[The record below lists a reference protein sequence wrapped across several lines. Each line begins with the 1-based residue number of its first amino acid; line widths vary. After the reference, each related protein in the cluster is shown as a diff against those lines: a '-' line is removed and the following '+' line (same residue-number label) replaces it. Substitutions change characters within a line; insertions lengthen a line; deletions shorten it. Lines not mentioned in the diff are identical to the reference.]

1 MYFMDI
7 WQQIQAELDDLAAQD
22 LLRKPT
28 VVDSACRAHIT
39 VAGREVVCFCS
50 NDYLSLA
57 ADPAV
62 IKAATD
68 AIVKWGVGSGAS
80 RLVSGTSS
88 LHVELE
94 QALAD
99 FKCTESAVVGSTGWM
114 ANQIAITALV
124 TSGDLVLADKLNHAS
139 ILDAVK
145 TSGAKLR
152 TYAHSNIDRLR
163 SLLQTHRSRY
173 RRCLIVTD
181 SLFSMDGDLA
191 RLGDLVAIKHEFD
204 AQLLIDEAH
213 ATGVLGNRGRGAAE
227 LAGVEDQ
234 IDVTVGTLSKAIGSL
249 GGFVAGP
256 AVFIEKIRNTARPFI
271 YTTALP
277 PALCAA
283 AIESLRIIRQ
293 EPDRRQRVLSM
304 ASDLKEAL
312 ARAGFAASDSQSQ
325 IIPVIVGS
333 AGDALR
339 MSEQLLSAGFLVP
352 AIRPPTVAPGTSRL
366 RVSVCA
372 GHTPEDTAGLVDA
385 MASAGGGA

>member
-7 WQQIQAELDDLAAQD
+7 WQQIQAELDDLSAQD

-68 AIVKWGVGSGAS
+68 AIIKWGVGSGAS

-94 QALAD
+94 KALAD

-139 ILDAVK
+139 ILDAVR

-191 RLGDLVAIKHEFD
+191 RLGDLVALKHEFD

-234 IDVTVGTLSKAIGSL
+234 IDATVGTLSKAIGSL

-256 AVFIEKIRNTARPFI
+256 GVLIEMIRNTARPFI

-293 EPDRRQRVLSM
+293 EPDRRERVLSM

-312 ARAGFAASDSQSQ
+312 ARAGFAASDCQSQ
-325 IIPVIVGS
+325 IIPVIVGG
-333 AGDALR
+333 AGEALR

-366 RVSVCA
+366 RVSICA

>member
-7 WQQIQAELDDLAAQD
+7 WQQIQAELDDLGAQD

-114 ANQIAITALV
+114 ANQIAISALV

-145 TSGAKLR
+145 ISGAKLR
-152 TYAHSNIDRLR
+152 TYAHSNTDRLR
-163 SLLQTHRSRY
+163 NLLQTHRSRY

-191 RLGDLVAIKHEFD
+191 PLGDLVALKHEFD

-213 ATGVLGNRGRGAAE
+213 ATGVLGSSGRGAAE

-234 IDVTVGTLSKAIGSL
+234 IDATVGTLSKAIGSL

-256 AVFIEKIRNTARPFI
+256 GVLIEKIRNKARAFI

-325 IIPVIVGS
+325 IIPVIVGG
-333 AGDALR
+333 AGEALR

-385 MASAGGGA
+385 MASAAGGA